1 MPLLKRKLGHARRLE
16 LMPAGSLPMAGV
28 RAARPL
34 RIALVTEYYYPHLG
48 GICEHVH
55 FFAREARRHGHQV
68 DIITSNMPGTRYEPH
83 VIRIG
88 KSQPIYANGSQAR
101 FTWGFE
107 LRKDLKRVFSL
118 GQYDIIHVHSPL
130 SPVLP
135 VLAIEEANCP
145 VVGTFHTYFDRSIGY
160 AIGRR
165 YFQKRL
171 DQLHAAIAVSHSTT
185 IALNRYFE
193 ANWTIVP
200 NGIDTDVF
208 NPRVPRPA
216 ALRTDVP
223 VILFLGRFDPRN
235 GLTTLI
241 ESFKK
246 VRGRNREAQL
256 VVVGDGPLRK
266 HYYRA
271 AGGDPDITFVGS
283 VLGDRPGY
291 YAHSAMYACPTT
303 KASFGITLL
312 ESMACETPVV
322 CSDIYGF
329 RDVVKHEREA
339 LMVQSGNIDDLSD
352 ALVRLLDDETLR
364 ARLGK
369 RGRQEAEQY
378 SWAKVTETV
387 LDIYTAVL
395 RRNTHE

>member
-1 MPLLKRKLGHARRLE
+1 MPLSKRRPNMARRIE
-16 LMPAGSLPMAGV
+16 LVPAPSLPMA
-28 RAARPL
+28 RIQHARPL

-55 FFAREARRHGHQV
+55 FFAREARRYGHQV
-68 DIITSNMPGTRYEPH
+68 DIITSNLPGARPEPH

-88 KSQPIYANGSQAR
+88 TSQSVYANGSQAR

-107 LRKDLKRVFSL
+107 LRKDLRRVLSL
-118 GQYDIIHVHSPL
+118 GQYDIVHVHSPL

-145 VVGTFHTYFDRSIGY
+145 VVGTFHTYFDRSLAYTFGK
-160 AIGRR
+160 R
-165 YFQKRL
+165 YFQKKL
-171 DQLHAAIAVSHSTT
+171 DSLQAAIAVSHSTT

-208 NPRVPRPA
+208 NPHVPRPA
-216 ALRTDVP
+216 AVRTDVP

-241 ESFKK
+241 ESFQK
-246 VRGRNREAQL
+246 VRGRQLEAQL
-256 VVVGDGPLRK
+256 VVVGDGPLRN

-283 VLGDRPGY
+283 VLRDRPGY

-339 LMVQSGNIDDLSD
+339 LMVHCGDTDALAD

-369 RGRQEAEQY
+369 RGRHEALQY
-378 SWAKVTETV
+378 SWANVTEAV

-395 RRNTHE
+395 GRRE